1 MITVVV
7 ADDQELVRT
16 GLCLILQAQ
25 DDIEVVADV
34 ADGRA
39 ALDAVR
45 LHHPDVA
52 LLVVRM
58 PVTTGLEAA
67 RAILEGPGP
76 TRVVMLTTFDDDSYL
91 YDALSAGASG
101 FLLKSSPA
109 PTCCTWSAPRWRG
122 RRCWTPPSPADW
134 SRCTCAAPADSM
146 RVRCPLSSRRS
157 VRASSRCSASW
168 PRGASN
174 TRIAGNLL
182 LAETTVKTH
191 VAAVLRK
198 LGLRD
203 RTQAVVLGYESG
215 LVVPGDAE
223 DEGTM
228 PEAR

>member
-45 LHHPDVA
+45 RHHPDVA
-52 LLVVRM
+52 LLDVRM

-67 RAILEGPGP
+67 RGILAGPGP

-101 FLLKSSPA
+101 FLLKSSPRA
-109 PTCCTWSAPRWRG
+109 HLLHAVRSAVEGEALLDPALTRRLVQMHLRGPRRLDAGGVPAELSALSPRELEVFRELARG
-122 RRCWTPPSPADW
+122 T
-134 SRCTCAAPADSM
+134 
-146 RVRCPLSSRRS
+146 
-157 VRASSRCSASW
+157 
-168 PRGASN
+168 SN
-174 TRIAGNLL
+174 SRIAGNLF

-228 PEAR
+228 PEAP